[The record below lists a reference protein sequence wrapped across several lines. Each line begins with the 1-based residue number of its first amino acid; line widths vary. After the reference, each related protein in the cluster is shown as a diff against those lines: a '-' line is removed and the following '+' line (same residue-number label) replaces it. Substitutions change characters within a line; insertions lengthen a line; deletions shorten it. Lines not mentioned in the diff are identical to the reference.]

1 MASLGLSELTHCPR
15 RFGCDFKNSNYV
27 LLIGI
32 LYDNALRWM
41 PQNITDDKST
51 LVQVIAWCRQATS
64 HYLSQCWPKSLS
76 PYNVTWPQWINS
88 LAPGRGGSQFKTMNF
103 KLVIQDNSF
112 GAHCE
117 IALMWMPQDLTNG
130 KSTWLQVTAWCL
142 QATSHY
148 LIYVAM
154 WCHKSTMVKSDF
166 RLSSEIETW
175 FVKIYVRT
183 QIEKETALQPN
194 TGNPS
199 RDKMISDF
207 IYH

>member
-1 MASLGLSELTHCPR
+1 MASLGLSELTHCPG

-76 PYNVTWPQWINS
+76 PYNVTWPQWINP

-117 IALMWMPQDLTNG
+117 IALMWMPQDLTNQWEVNMASG
-130 KSTWLQVTAWCL
+130 NGLVPSSNKPLPDLC
-142 QATSHY
+142 
-148 LIYVAM
+148 
-154 WCHKSTMVKSDF
+154 CHVVS
-166 RLSSEIETW
+166 
-175 FVKIYVRT
+175 
-183 QIEKETALQPN
+183 QIHN
-194 TGNPS
+194 G
-199 RDKMISDF
+199 
-207 IYH
+207 